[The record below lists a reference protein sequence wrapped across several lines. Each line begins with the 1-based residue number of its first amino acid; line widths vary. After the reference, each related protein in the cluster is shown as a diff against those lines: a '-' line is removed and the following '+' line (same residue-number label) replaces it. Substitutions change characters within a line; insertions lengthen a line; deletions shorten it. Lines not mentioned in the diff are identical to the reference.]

1 MELPEMALVE
11 HQFNPQYI
19 EDLPAAVREEMA
31 SLNLGNKVKTGDAVA
46 ITAGSRGVANIDT
59 VIKTIVEELKK
70 MGAEPFVFPAMGSHG
85 GATAE
90 GQIKV
95 LANLGITEETM
106 GCPIKS
112 DMEPEFLGEAALGY
126 PINVDKNAMSA
137 DHIVVVNRVKSH
149 TKFEG
154 PIESGLMKMMA
165 IGMGKQKGAEY
176 YHKAAV
182 QLTFQKIV
190 ETVGLEVMK
199 RCPILFG
206 LGTVE
211 NAYHQTC
218 VVKALH
224 PEDIY
229 EGEKKLLV
237 ISKERMASIPFD
249 EIDILIVDRIGKDIA
264 GTGMDTNVTGR
275 NRDLLGDFTTR
286 PRVKRVYVRD
296 LTDKT
301 EGNATGIGLAD
312 FTSTR
317 LVNKMDHHKTW
328 INVITGISPEKGAT
342 PIYFDTDQEVLD
354 ACFKTIGNI
363 PAPDARIVHIRDTLS
378 VDKISVSKAYAEEIS
393 QNSDLKLLGDW
404 NVLTLG
410 ADRNIVDPFAGL

>member
-11 HQFNPQYI
+11 HQFDPQHI
-19 EDLPAAVREEMA
+19 EDIAAAVRDEMA
-31 SLNLGNKVKTGDAVA
+31 SLNLGSKVKAGESVA
-46 ITAGSRGVANIDT
+46 ITAGSRGVANIYM

-70 MGAEPFVFPAMGSHG
+70 LDAAPFVFPAMGSHG
-85 GATAE
+85 GGTAE

-95 LANLGITEETM
+95 LANLGITDETM

-112 DMEPEFLGEAALGY
+112 DMEPQYIGDASLGY
-126 PINVDKNAMSA
+126 PVNVDKNAMAA

-165 IGMGKQKGAEY
+165 IGMGKQIGAEF

-190 ETVGLEVMK
+190 ETVGLEVMN

-237 ISKERMASIPFD
+237 IAKERMANIPFD
-249 EIDILIVDRIGKDIA
+249 EIDILIVDQIGKDIS

-301 EGNATGIGLAD
+301 EGNATGIGLAE

-317 LVNKMDHHKTW
+317 LVKKMDHHKTW
-328 INVITGISPEKGAT
+328 LNVITGISPEKGAT
-342 PIYFDTDQEVLD
+342 PIHFDTDREVLD

-363 PAPDARIVHIRDTLS
+363 PEPDARIVHIRDTLS
-378 VDKISVSKAYAEEIS
+378 VDKISVSKAYAGEIS
-393 QNSDLKLLGDW
+393 QNSNLKLLGDW
-404 NVLTLG
+404 NVLTLN
-410 ADRNIVDPFAGL
+410 ADGNMVDPFAG